1 MVEDIAYWL
10 SVSTV
15 LYGISRISAQLMWS
29 KGYRLVRWLLS
40 ASSNDEKF
48 EKLFFVLFLI
58 VTRHIM
64 SSFFSFTLFHFNF
77 SFEAKIKKKTL

>member
-29 KGYRLVRWLLS
+29 EGYRLVRWLLS

-48 EKLFFVLFLI
+48 AIFL
-58 VTRHIM
+58 
-64 SSFFSFTLFHFNF
+64 FSFL
-77 SFEAKIKKKTL
+77 